1 MLGPILDTGIALM
14 LVYLVLSLICTAL
27 QEWVAKIFELRS
39 NNLETGL
46 KSLMSDELARDFL
59 QSLQLIGLN
68 RAGPRT
74 TLPGPIKLKSEFGIS
89 NIPADRFI
97 SYLFRGSDVSV
108 PTGVVASDLTAGLAR
123 IDAAID
129 AIPSLSP
136 EAERIKALLRGFKAE
151 AAGEIEVFETKIKAM
166 SA

>member
-1 MLGPILDTGIALM
+1 M
-14 LVYLVLSLICTAL
+14 
-27 QEWVAKIFELRS
+27 
-39 NNLETGL
+39 
-46 KSLMSDELARDFL
+46 
-59 QSLQLIGLN
+59 
-68 RAGPRT
+68 
-74 TLPGPIKLKSEFGIS
+74 KSEFGIS

-151 AAGEIEVFETKIKAM
+151 AAGEIEVFETKVKSWFDESMSTVGGWYARRVQWFLFWVSLFVAIGLNANTFQVADKVWNNDELRAAM
-166 SA
+166 VTAATKIVQDKSAE